1 MDNCII
7 RINESIDTLSK
18 QEQKIAH
25 YVLDHQKEVSQMTVS
40 ELSKKSKSS
49 TATIVRFCTALGY
62 SGYRDFIKSF
72 YHDVANNVLEDENIY
87 EIDNNFDKDMSIK
100 SMIYTV
106 CKLNIEAINNTL
118 KILDE
123 KAIEDAVNA
132 IDKANKVY
140 LYALSGS
147 KVVADD
153 AVFKFQRLGI
163 DCQEYDNSHSQILSA
178 SISKP
183 NQVAIIISYTGETRD
198 LLNTISYLKKTGCKT
213 IGITKFGEN
222 PISKEV
228 DISIQ
233 HSSIGR
239 GLRTYSTRSR
249 IVQHNIIDI
258 LFVALCQ
265 KRNSNLKKYYE
276 LFKDGYG
283 TEEKIK

>member
-7 RINESIDTLSK
+7 RINESIETLSK

-40 ELSKKSKSS
+40 QLSKKSKSS
-49 TATIVRFCTALGY
+49 TATIVRFCSALGY

-72 YHDVANNVLEDENIY
+72 YHDVANNVLEEENIY
-87 EIDNNFDKDMSIK
+87 EIDNNFDKEMSIH
-100 SMIYTV
+100 STV
-106 CKLNIEAINNTL
+106 YAVSQLNVEAINNTL
-118 KILDE
+118 KIIDE
-123 KAIEDAVNA
+123 KAIEKAVNM

-140 LYALSGS
+140 FYALSGS

-163 DCQEYDNSHSQILSA
+163 DCQEYDNPHSQILSA
-178 SISKP
+178 SISQP
-183 NQVAIIISYTGETRD
+183 NEVAIVISYTGETPD
-198 LLNTISYLKKTGCKT
+198 LINTLSYLKKNGCQT

-222 PISKEV
+222 PISKIV
-228 DISIQ
+228 DVSIQ

-239 GLRTYSTRSR
+239 GYRTYSTRSR
-249 IVQHNIIDI
+249 VVQHNIIDI

-265 KRNSNLKKYYE
+265 KRAVNLKKYYD
-276 LFKDGYG
+276 LFKDDVQHD
-283 TEEKIK
+283 K

>member
-7 RINESIDTLSK
+7 RINESIETLSK
-18 QEQKIAH
+18 QQQKIAH

-49 TATIVRFCTALGY
+49 TATIVRFCSALGY

-87 EIDNNFDKDMSIK
+87 EIDNSFDKEMSIHQ
-100 SMIYTV
+100 TV
-106 CKLNIEAINNTL
+106 YAVSRLNVEAINNTL
-118 KILDE
+118 KIIDE
-123 KAIEDAVNA
+123 KAVEKAVNM

-140 LYALSGS
+140 FYALSGS

-163 DCQEYDNSHSQILSA
+163 DCQEYDTPHSQILSA
-178 SISKP
+178 SISEP
-183 NQVAIIISYTGETRD
+183 NEVAIFISYTGETLD
-198 LLNTISYLKKTGCKT
+198 LINTLSYIKKNGCKT

-222 PISKEV
+222 PISNTV
-228 DISIQ
+228 DVSIQ

-239 GLRTYSTRSR
+239 GYRTYSTRSR
-249 IVQHNIIDI
+249 VVQHNVIDI
-258 LFVALCQ
+258 LYVALCQ
-265 KRNSNLKKYYE
+265 KRAVNLKKYYD
-276 LFKDGYG
+276 LFKDD
-283 TEEKIK
+283 TKNDK